1 MLAGAKTTC
10 FILLLGA
17 GALVSGSS
25 PLPTEVERVLHASW
39 RSYCRQHIQA
49 NGRVYLGAQ
58 EGEAGSE
65 TQAGAL
71 LRAVAAGDA
80 VTFARVYAWTRI
92 NLSRRESQ
100 GDALLARRWGLEA
113 GGAGVILED
122 NTDAAADLDYA
133 LALAL
138 AARRGWKPPASQPDY
153 GAEARQVARDIL
165 RQEVVTLPSGE
176 ALLLPGTDAPR
187 QPPYLI
193 KPSDFSPAAFRLLS
207 QLEPDPRWQSLHRAT
222 YSLLQRLSR
231 QLGGM
236 PGVGLFP
243 DWCRLEADGRF
254 LPQPGKSKH
263 FNGAARQLPVRVAL
277 DRLWFGEQQA
287 ADLLGGFLVPLRPE
301 WRGRGKLMAAYSYDG
316 QPLAAYESPVLYAG
330 VLAAALAADDPDLAG
345 QMAAKIMAF
354 YHEEGEQAYFGTPTD
369 TQANHWA
376 WVAMALYAN
385 LLKP

>member
-1 MLAGAKTTC
+1 M
-10 FILLLGA
+10 
-17 GALVSGSS
+17 
-25 PLPTEVERVLHASW
+25 PTEVERVLHASW

-49 NGRVYLGAQ
+49 DGRVSLGAQ
-58 EGEAGSE
+58 ERETDSEA
-65 TQAGAL
+65 QAGVL

-80 VTFARVYAWTRI
+80 ATFARVYAWTRI
-92 NLSRRESQ
+92 NLSRRERQ
-100 GDALLARRWGLEA
+100 GDALLARRWGLKA
-113 GGAGVILED
+113 DGVGVILED

-153 GAEARQVARDIL
+153 GAEARQVGRDIL
-165 RQEVVTLPSGE
+165 HKEVVTLPSGE
-176 ALLLPGTDAPR
+176 LLLLPGTDAPR

-193 KPSDFSPAAFRLLS
+193 TPSHCSPATYRLLS

-236 PGVGLFP
+236 PGVGFFP
-243 DWCRLEADGRF
+243 DWCRLEGDGRF

-263 FNGAARQLPVRVAL
+263 FSGAARQLPVRVAL

-287 ADLLGGFLVPLRPE
+287 ADLLGVVFLAPLRPE
-301 WRGRGKLMAAYSYDG
+301 WRARGKLMAAYSYDG

-330 VLAAALAADDPDLAG
+330 VLAAALAAGDRDLAG
-345 QMAAKIMAF
+345 QLAAKIMTF

-369 TQANHWA
+369 DQANHWA
-376 WVAMALYAN
+376 WMGLALYAG